1 LQDASHGE
9 ATGHGDLAPTDG
21 PDEIPRSRPR
31 AATQTIGVPSGR
43 RRALRRL
50 RHDIAFLMSV
60 GILVVLIVSAT
71 VGAPLAA
78 HLTGH
83 PPTKQYPEAISIDG
97 LPIGILQRPY
107 LADGIVHDESAAR
120 FVLGSDR
127 LGRDQLV
134 RLLYGAR
141 ISLIVAFGAT
151 GLAMVVGITLGLLA
165 GFRGGWID
173 AVVSRAIETAMSFPS
188 LLLAVGM
195 AVVVGGGLLN
205 VLVIIAMFTWFYPAR
220 IVRNS
225 AMAGKNLLYVD
236 AARSFGA
243 RSRRLLFVHVLPQV
257 WGPLL
262 VFGTSVVANN
272 ILFEAGLSYLG
283 VGVPPPAPSWGQMLS
298 DGVTSG
304 LYRVVPALAFVP
316 GIALVATMLAFNL
329 LGDGLRD
336 AIDPKE
342 LR

>member
-1 LQDASHGE
+1 VQGGSSVSLTSSDAAL
-9 ATGHGDLAPTDG
+9 ATPRAPTA
-21 PDEIPRSRPR
+21 PQSVR
-31 AATQTIGVPSGR
+31 ARTW
-43 RRALRRL
+43 RRL
-50 RHDIAFLMSV
+50 RADGIFLFAV
-60 GILVVLIVSAT
+60 ALLALLVLGAT

-83 PPTKQYPEAISIDG
+83 GPEEQFPEALSLNG
-97 LPIGILQRPY
+97 LPIGVMQRPFEF
-107 LADGIVHDESAAR
+107 DGVTRDPDAAR
-120 FVLGSDR
+120 FILGADR

-151 GLAMVVGITLGLLA
+151 GLAVLIGVALGLLA
-165 GFRGGWID
+165 GYKSGWVDAAISRG
-173 AVVSRAIETAMSFPS
+173 IETAMSFPS
-188 LLLAVGM
+188 LLLAVGL

-205 VLVIIAMFTWFYPAR
+205 VLVIIALFTWFYPAR
-220 IVRNS
+220 IVRNATLS
-225 AMAGKNLLYVD
+225 GRGLLYVD
-236 AARSFGA
+236 AARAMGA
-243 RSRRLLFVHVLPQV
+243 RPRRLMVVHILPQV

-298 DGVTSG
+298 DGVNSG
-304 LYRVVPALAFVP
+304 LYRVVPALAIVP
-316 GIALVATMLAFNL
+316 GVALVLTMLAFNL
-329 LGDGLRD
+329 LGDSLRD

-342 LR
+342 LHR